1 MLDSFAEYF
10 NRYHLNSSNN
20 RQNYSTRNDSFAYV
34 DRDEIFD
41 SEFNNELKRM
51 LCDYN
56 RKGEML
62 LKDLLIK
69 LVYEDKNFANALKR
83 QLFRSTNME
92 TE

>member
-1 MLDSFAEYF
+1 MLGSFTEYF
-10 NRYHLNSSNN
+10 NSYHLNSSNN
-20 RQNYSTRNDSFAYV
+20 RQDHYVRNDSFAYV
-34 DRDEIFD
+34 NRDVRFD
-41 SEFNNELKRM
+41 YEFNNELKGM

-69 LVYEDKNFANALKR
+69 LIYEDKNFAKSLKR
-83 QLFRSTNME
+83 LLYRSTNME